1 MKIASLAAGKSDY
14 FPVFIDR
21 PKCLYH
27 LNGKIQL
34 ERVVDDC
41 LNFVAEDDIIVVAG
55 YKYKKI
61 ENFLKKYPKV
71 RLKVNEKY
79 FGPAIFSYRKA
90 AENEDDDIVFICADE
105 SIKLHNIK
113 KICDSQKKMALLCH
127 DTFYYYSL
135 GIFKLRKD
143 QLNILFD
150 DKYLSMKQMEEIYC
164 FANNKEE
171 YDGAFN
177 INSGICLGYLVIDF
191 VRRIGRIEKVENP
204 VSYNGHSDI
213 DFIHYD
219 PSIDYINDLDSI
231 KDTEEYMSNVFLRIY
246 ADYISWLIKSFARK
260 MKFCINKLC
269 LKNR

>member
-1 MKIASLAAGKSDY
+1 MKIAILAAGKSDY

-113 KICDSQKKMALLCH
+113 KICDSQKK
-127 DTFYYYSL
+127 
-135 GIFKLRKD
+135 
-143 QLNILFD
+143 
-150 DKYLSMKQMEEIYC
+150 
-164 FANNKEE
+164 
-171 YDGAFN
+171 
-177 INSGICLGYLVIDF
+177 
-191 VRRIGRIEKVENP
+191 
-204 VSYNGHSDI
+204 NG
-213 DFIHYD
+213 FI
-219 PSIDYINDLDSI
+219 
-231 KDTEEYMSNVFLRIY
+231 MS
-246 ADYISWLIKSFARK
+246 
-260 MKFCINKLC
+260 
-269 LKNR
+269 